1 MATSPWYN
9 SESMSLCET
18 VISIIMMAVH
28 DELACYINSNKI
40 SVLL

>member
-28 DELACYINSNKI
+28 DELACYINSNNI
-40 SVLL
+40 AALL